1 MVKKCKPGFSKKGN
15 KCVKNN
21 SNGLFRVAWEVPTS
35 RGFEKQDIKVF
46 HSLPGANKE
55 FKKRLTEFKKD
66 IKKNDFEG
74 GEGLIMEDVMKDIR
88 VESRIVDEDGEL
100 QNYGGMS

>member
-55 FKKRLTEFKKD
+55 
-66 IKKNDFEG
+66 
-74 GEGLIMEDVMKDIR
+74 
-88 VESRIVDEDGEL
+88 
-100 QNYGGMS
+100 

>member
-1 MVKKCKPGFSKKGN
+1 MPNKCKRGFVKKGN
-15 KCVKNN
+15 KCVKTK
-21 SNGLFRVAWEVPTS
+21 SNGIFRVAWEVPTD
-35 RGFEKQDIKVF
+35 RGFKKQDIKVF
-46 HSLPGANKE
+46 NSLPRANKE
-55 FKKRLTEFKKD
+55 FKKRLVGFKKD

-74 GEGLIMEDVMKDIR
+74 GEGLILEDLMEDIR

>member
-1 MVKKCKPGFSKKGN
+1 MAKKCKKGFSQKGSR
-15 KCVKNN
+15 CVKTK
-21 SNGLFRVAWEVPTS
+21 SNGIFRVAWEIPTN

-46 HSLPGANKE
+46 ESLPSANKE
-55 FKKRLTEFKKD
+55 FIKRLAGFKKD

-74 GEGLIMEDVMKDIR
+74 GEGLILEDVMKDIR

-100 QNYGGMS
+100 QNYGGMR

>member
-1 MVKKCKPGFSKKGN
+1 MVKKCKTGFKKVKG
-15 KCVKNN
+15 KCVKAG
-21 SNGLFRVAWEVPTS
+21 SNGIFRVAWEVPTN
-35 RGFEKQDIKVF
+35 RGFEKRDIAVF
-46 HSLPGANKE
+46 NSRPGANKE
-55 FKKRLTEFKKD
+55 FEKRLTEFKKD

-74 GEGLIMEDVMKDIR
+74 GEGLILEDVMKDIR